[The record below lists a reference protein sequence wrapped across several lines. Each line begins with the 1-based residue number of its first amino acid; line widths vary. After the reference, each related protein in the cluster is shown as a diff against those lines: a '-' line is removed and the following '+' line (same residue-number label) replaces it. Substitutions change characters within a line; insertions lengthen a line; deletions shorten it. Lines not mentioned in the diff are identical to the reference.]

1 MKPLHIAMALLVAA
15 IWGFNFV
22 VIEVA
27 LKNVPPLMLLTLR
40 YIVSALPAIW
50 LARPAMSW
58 GRIALIAATLFLGQV
73 ALLFIGMKAGM
84 PAGLASVVVQ
94 SQAFFTILFAMMVFR
109 ETPDRR
115 QMAGML
121 GAICGLALV
130 GLSIHGANDHATLA
144 GLLLCLGAAISWAVG
159 NVMLRTAPSND
170 MLALVSWLSVMVP
183 APSLVLAII
192 DMGSTGVVYSLA
204 QLGGI
209 EIAAIFYLGALA
221 TTLGFTL
228 WGQLLATYPSVV
240 VVPFALLVPVF
251 GMLSAA
257 LFLGERFGP
266 LRIFGAALILASIAL
281 VVMPARWWGNLGK
294 P

>member
-209 EIAAIFYLGALA
+209 EIAAIVYLGALA